1 MTTRELPRVD
11 LNLARQLERA
21 EAMANAAAVEA
32 RQKVKPEVGAE
43 WIEVAGAYA
52 MFDGPEA
59 PTTQTFGIGLF
70 DRFLDAEFEKVEEFF
85 DRKKTTTFHEIC
97 SFAAHESQGLLS
109 ARGYTPFEPSV
120 VLLQRTANRSK
131 PKQSTIATR
140 PIELDEL
147 PTWCRVAG
155 EAWSAE
161 SPELGD
167 FVANLGD
174 IWARARGITCFLA
187 ERDGVA
193 IGSAALNIAN
203 GVAIMAGAS
212 TIPSARRQGAQLAL
226 FDARLAFAAAQGI
239 ELAMVVTAPGGG
251 SQRNSER
258 QGFRPIYSRM
268 KWKRPL
274 A

>member
-1 MTTRELPRVD
+1 MTLPPVD
-11 LNLARQLERA
+11 LNLARRLERA

-32 RQKVKPEVGAE
+32 RQKLKPEVGAE

-52 MFDGPEA
+52 MFDGPDA

-70 DRFLDAEFEKVEEFF
+70 DRFLDPEFETVEDFF
-85 DRKKTTTFHEIC
+85 TRHRTSVYHEVC
-97 SFAAHESQGLLS
+97 SFAAHDTQGRLS
-109 ARGYTPFEPSV
+109 ARGYTPFEASTVHIRSTSDHASAKSPI
-120 VLLQRTANRSK
+120 TARA
-131 PKQSTIATR
+131 IG
-140 PIELDEL
+140 LDEL
-147 PTWCRVAG
+147 PAWCRLAG

-161 SPELGD
+161 SPELGE

-174 IWARARGITCFLA
+174 IWGRARGVTCFLA
-187 ERDGVA
+187 ERDGEPIA
-193 IGSAALNIAN
+193 SAALNIAN

-212 TIPSARRQGAQLAL
+212 TIPSARRLGAQAALLAT
-226 FDARLAFAAAQGI
+226 RLAFASERGV

-258 QGFRPIYSRM
+258 QGFRPVYSRM
-268 KWKRPL
+268 KWKRAL

>member
-1 MTTRELPRVD
+1 MALPPVD
-11 LNLARQLERA
+11 LDLARRLERA

-70 DRFLDAEFEKVEEFF
+70 DPFLDAEFEQVEDFF
-85 DRKKTTTFHEIC
+85 TRHRTSVYHEIC
-97 SFAAHESQGLLS
+97 SFAAHQSQGLLS

-120 VLLQRTANRSK
+120 VLLRSTSNHSPK
-131 PKQSTIATR
+131 KQSAISAR
-140 PIELDEL
+140 AIGLDEL

-161 SPELGD
+161 SPELGE

-174 IWARARGITCFLA
+174 IWGRARGVTCFLA
-187 ERDGVA
+187 ERDGEP

-212 TIPSARRQGAQLAL
+212 TIPSARRQGAQLAM
-226 FDARLAFAAAQGI
+226 FDTRLAFAAERGVD
-239 ELAMVVTAPGGG
+239 LAMVVTAPGGG

-258 QGFRPIYSRM
+258 QGFRPVYSRM
-268 KWKRPL
+268 KWKRAL

>member
-1 MTTRELPRVD
+1 MTPRELPPVD
-11 LNLARQLERA
+11 LSLARQLERA

-32 RQKVKPEVGAE
+32 RQKVRPEIGAD

-70 DRFLDAEFEKVEEFF
+70 DRFLDREFQQVEEFF
-85 DRKKTTTFHEIC
+85 DQHKTTTFHEIC

-109 ARGYTPFEPSV
+109 ARGYTPFEPSI
-120 VLLQRTANRSK
+120 VLLRPTAKGSAA
-131 PKQSTIATR
+131 KQSAISAR
-140 PIELDEL
+140 AIELDEL

-161 SPELGD
+161 SPELGE

-174 IWARARGITCFLA
+174 IWGRARGVTCFLA
-187 ERDGVA
+187 EREGEA
-193 IGSAALNIAN
+193 IGSAAINIAN

-226 FDARLAFAAAQGI
+226 FEARLAFAAEHGI
-239 ELAMVVTAPGGG
+239 DLAMVVTAPGGG

-258 QGFRPIYSRM
+258 QGFRPVYSRM

>member
-1 MTTRELPRVD
+1 MTRLPRVD
-11 LNLARQLERA
+11 VELARKLERA

-32 RQKVKPEVGAE
+32 RQKVKPELGAE

-52 MFDGPEA
+52 MFDGPDA

-70 DRFLDAEFEKVEEFF
+70 DRFVDREFEEVEDFF
-85 DRKKTTTFHEIC
+85 TRHQTSVYHEVS
-97 SFAAHESQGLLS
+97 SFAAHDTLSLLS
-109 ARGYTPFEPSV
+109 VRGYTPFEPSV
-120 VLLQRTANRSK
+120 VLIRSTSDHGSAK
-131 PKQSTIATR
+131 SGAIKAR
-140 PIELDEL
+140 PIGMSEL

-161 SPELGD
+161 SPELGE

-193 IGSAALNIAN
+193 VASGALNIAN

-212 TIPSARRQGAQLAL
+212 TIPSARRQGAQAAL
-226 FDARLAFAAAQGI
+226 LETRLAFAAERGV

-258 QGFRPIYSRM
+258 QGFRPVYTRM
-268 KWKRPL
+268 KWKRAL
-274 A
+274 V

>member
-1 MTTRELPRVD
+1 MTKRELPRVD
-11 LNLARQLERA
+11 IALAKQLERA
-21 EAMANAAAVEA
+21 EAMANTATVDA
-32 RQKVKPEVGAE
+32 RREVRPEVGAE

-59 PTTQTFGIGLF
+59 PTTQTFGIGLY
-70 DRFLDAEFEKVEEFF
+70 DRFLDAEFRTVEEFF
-85 DRKKTTTFHEIC
+85 DRHQTTTFHEVC
-97 SFAAHESQGLLS
+97 SFAAHETQGLLG

-120 VLLQRTANRSK
+120 VLIRSTANHSSAK
-131 PKQSTIATR
+131 AGAVTTR
-140 PIELDEL
+140 AIGVDEL

-155 EAWSAE
+155 EAWAHE
-161 SPELGD
+161 SPELGE
-167 FVANLGD
+167 FVGKLGD
-174 IWARARGITCFLA
+174 IWGRARGVTCFLA
-187 ERDGVA
+187 ERDGEPIA
-193 IGSAALNIAN
+193 SAAINIAN

-226 FDARLAFAAAQGI
+226 FDARLAFAADRGI

-258 QGFRPIYSRM
+258 QGFRPVYSRM

>member
-1 MTTRELPRVD
+1 MTTRGLPRVD

-32 RQKVKPEVGAE
+32 RQKVRPEVGAE

-70 DRFLDAEFEKVEEFF
+70 DRFLDSEFEKVEQFF
-85 DRKKTTTFHEIC
+85 DRNKTTTFHEIC

-109 ARGYTPFEPSV
+109 ARGYTPFEPSI
-120 VLLQRTANRSK
+120 VLLRPTANHLA
-131 PKQSTIATR
+131 PKQSAISAR
-140 PIELDEL
+140 AIELDEL

-161 SPELGD
+161 SPELGE

-174 IWARARGITCFLA
+174 IWGRARGVTCFIA
-187 ERDGVA
+187 ERDGQA

-258 QGFRPIYSRM
+258 QGFRPVYSRM

>member
-1 MTTRELPRVD
+1 MTLPPVD
-11 LNLARQLERA
+11 LRLARRLEHA

-32 RQKVKPEVGAE
+32 RQQLKPELGAE

-52 MFDGPEA
+52 MFDGVDA

-70 DRFLDAEFEKVEEFF
+70 DPFLDREFEQVEDFF
-85 DRKKTTTFHEIC
+85 TRHGTSIYHEIC

-109 ARGYTPFEPSV
+109 ARGYTPFEPSTV
-120 VLLQRTANRSK
+120 HIRTTTGARPK
-131 PKQSTIATR
+131 PGKITARAIGT
-140 PIELDEL
+140 DEL

-161 SPELGD
+161 SPELGE

-187 ERDGVA
+187 ERDGEVVA
-193 IGSAALNIAN
+193 SAALNIAN

-212 TIPSARRQGAQLAL
+212 TIPSARRQGAQAAL
-226 FDARLAFAAAQGI
+226 LETRLAFAAEHGV

-251 SQRNSER
+251 SQRNSAR
-258 QGFRPIYSRM
+258 QGFRPVYSRM
-268 KWKRPL
+268 KWKREL

>member
-1 MTTRELPRVD
+1 MTLPRVD
-11 LNLARQLERA
+11 LDLARKLERA

-32 RQKVKPEVGAE
+32 RQQVKPDLGAE

-52 MFDGPEA
+52 MFDGPDA

-70 DRFLDAEFEKVEEFF
+70 DPFLDREFERVEDFF
-85 DRKKTTTFHEIC
+85 ARHGTSVYHEIC

-109 ARGYTPFEPSV
+109 ARGYTPFEPSTV
-120 VLLQRTANRSK
+120 HIRTTSGAARAKSG
-131 PKQSTIATR
+131 
-140 PIELDEL
+140 PITARAIGMDEL
-147 PTWCRVAG
+147 PTWCRLAG

-161 SPELGD
+161 SPELGE

-187 ERDGVA
+187 EREGLPIA
-193 IGSAALNIAN
+193 SAAINIAN

-212 TIPSARRQGAQLAL
+212 TIPSARRQGAQAAL
-226 FDARLAFAAAQGI
+226 LETRLAYAAERGV

-258 QGFRPIYSRM
+258 QGFRPVYSRM
-268 KWKRPL
+268 KWKRAL

>member
-1 MTTRELPRVD
+1 MTTRGFPRVD
-11 LNLARQLERA
+11 IALARQLERA

-32 RQKVKPEVGAE
+32 RQQVKPEVGAE

-52 MFDGPEA
+52 MFDGPDA

-70 DRFLDAEFEKVEEFF
+70 DRFLDTEFQNVEEFF
-85 DRKKTTTFHEIC
+85 TRHGTSVYHEIC

-120 VLLQRTANRSK
+120 VLLRQTANYSAKKESAISARA
-131 PKQSTIATR
+131 IG
-140 PIELDEL
+140 IDEL
-147 PTWCRVAG
+147 PAWCRVAG

-161 SPELGD
+161 SPELGE
-167 FVANLGD
+167 FVAGLGD
-174 IWARARGITCFLA
+174 IWARSRGFTCFLA
-187 ERDGVA
+187 ERDGEAV
-193 IGSAALNIAN
+193 GSAALNIAN

-226 FDARLAFAAAQGI
+226 FEARLAFAAERGI

-258 QGFRPIYSRM
+258 QGFRPVYTRM
-268 KWKRPL
+268 KWKRSL
-274 A
+274 T

>member
-1 MTTRELPRVD
+1 MTARLPRVD
-11 LNLARQLERA
+11 LELARKLERA

-32 RQKVKPEVGAE
+32 RQKVQPELGAE

-52 MFDGPEA
+52 MYDGPDA

-70 DRFLDAEFEKVEEFF
+70 DRFHDREFERVEEFF
-85 DRKKTTTFHEIC
+85 MRHQTSVYHEVC
-97 SFAAHESQGLLS
+97 SFAAHETLGQLS
-109 ARGYTPFEPSV
+109 VREYTPFEPSV
-120 VLLQRTANRSK
+120 VLVRSTAGHSGSK
-131 PKQSTIATR
+131 RGAIKARAIG
-140 PIELDEL
+140 LDEL

-161 SPELGD
+161 SPELGE
-167 FVANLGD
+167 FVAGLGD
-174 IWARARGITCFLA
+174 IWGRAQGVTCFLA
-187 ERDGVA
+187 ERDGLAV
-193 IGSAALNIAN
+193 GSGALNIAN

-212 TIPSARRQGAQLAL
+212 TIPSARRQGAQAAL
-226 FDARLAFAAAQGI
+226 LETRLAFAAERGV

-258 QGFRPIYSRM
+258 QGFRPVYTRM

>member
-1 MTTRELPRVD
+1 MALPPVD
-11 LNLARQLERA
+11 LELARRLERA
-21 EAMANAAAVEA
+21 EAIANAAAVEA
-32 RQKVKPEVGAE
+32 RQKVKPEIGAE

-52 MFDGPEA
+52 MFDGPDA

-70 DRFLDAEFEKVEEFF
+70 DPFLDAEFEQVEDFF
-85 DRKKTTTFHEIC
+85 RRHRTSVYHEIC
-97 SFAAHESQGLLS
+97 SFAAHQSQGLLS

-120 VLLQRTANRSK
+120 VLLRETTSHSPK
-131 PKQSTIATR
+131 KQSAITARAIG
-140 PIELDEL
+140 IDEL

-161 SPELGD
+161 SPELGE

-174 IWARARGITCFLA
+174 IWGRARGVTCFLA
-187 ERDGVA
+187 ERDGEP

-212 TIPSARRQGAQLAL
+212 TIPSARRQGAQLAM
-226 FDARLAFAAAQGI
+226 FDTRLAFAAERGVD
-239 ELAMVVTAPGGG
+239 LAMVVTAPGGG

-258 QGFRPIYSRM
+258 QGFRPVYSRM
-268 KWKRPL
+268 KWKRAL